1 VSSGG
6 GGTKACGG
14 KSLEKGG
21 GSGGP
26 ATVRVRREKGP
37 WWRGGWGCTVGARAV
52 RDRGGERGS
61 SAEWAGLGSGAHWLF
76 RIVCHIFRIASSSA
90 TGLSKARWQMGGYVI
105 VNV

>member
-14 KSLEKGG
+14 KRG

-26 ATVRVRREKGP
+26 ATVRVQREKGP
-37 WWRGGWGCTVGARAV
+37 SWRGGWGCTVGARAV

-61 SAEWAGLGSGAHWLF
+61 VRRLPRGPA
-76 RIVCHIFRIASSSA
+76 
-90 TGLSKARWQMGGYVI
+90 
-105 VNV
+105 